1 MTPTTMDRT
10 AAPETPSDLPPVAP
24 QGVPHDAVPSTAGA
38 PDRADHAPLD
48 GTAFGGAPP
57 DGVPTGV
64 VERLVAWAVRQR
76 AVVVGLVLALVGGG
90 LWALSTLRVDAFPDL
105 TDVQVQVLIEAP
117 GLSPVEVERLATF
130 PTEVAMNGLPGVTQV
145 RSTSKYGF
153 AAVTTVFE
161 DGTDVQRARTLVSE
175 RLQGVRGQL
184 PAGAEAQLGPL
195 SAANSEIYMY
205 TVEGVGPEGGG
216 KDLTDLRTLHDR
228 VVRPQLRTVPGVTE
242 VNSFGGYVRQAQV
255 VVRPERLVSYGLT
268 LHDVVEAVEANNAV
282 AAGGYLEH
290 QDEQYILR
298 GLGAAATLDDLRN
311 TVIRASA
318 GGVPVTVGE
327 VAEVRYGPELRQ
339 GAVSRDGRGEVV
351 SGIVMML
358 RGENGREVVRRVRE
372 RVAEINASLPKG
384 VRVAPYYDQTDLV
397 NGTLGTVRRNLL
409 EGGFLVIAVL
419 LLFLGNVRAALLVAA
434 TIPLSLLAAFL
445 GMRLLGLSA
454 NLMSLGAIDFG
465 MIVDGAVVMA
475 EHFVRTLHRDGAA
488 GDEQRGTLPTT
499 RAAVA
504 ARLTGAA
511 REVARPIAFG
521 VLIIMLVYVPILTLQ
536 GLEARM
542 FRPMALTVA
551 MALFGSLLLAL
562 GFVPAVATWVFRRG
576 AREARYAERLTGWLD
591 RGYARALGVVTARPR
606 ATVLTAVAAFAATL
620 FVVPQL
626 GTEFLPEL
634 DEGSFLVSAVKD
646 PTVSLSR
653 SVQMQRELERT
664 VRATPEVTT
673 VVSRVGRAE
682 IGSDP
687 MGVNQADVFVM
698 LAPRDRWRPGV
709 SKDSLEREI
718 TTRLNA
724 RVPGVALSLT
734 QPMQMRLD
742 ELISGVRADLAVKV
756 FGDDPDQTR
765 AVAEQ
770 VARVVGAVP
779 GAREVRV
786 EQTAGQGYLNVR
798 MDRRAMAR
806 FGIPMREMQ
815 EALETAVGGRPVSTL
830 VEGSYAV
837 DVAVYYPEALRSSP
851 EAIGAITVPGRGG
864 VRVALAQLADI
875 RLESGPVQVSRERA
889 QRYTLVQANVEGRD
903 LGGFAAD
910 VRRTVE
916 ARVKPPAGVF
926 VTYGGAFENQQRAMA
941 RLRVVVPLSIG
952 LIALLLWASLR
963 SWWLAGLVLVNLPF
977 AAVGGVLA
985 LWLRGLHLSV
995 SASIGFIAL
1004 FGVAVLN
1011 GLVLLTTV
1019 QRARQHGAAPIDAAN
1034 DGARERLR
1042 PVLMTALVASLGF
1055 IPVALSHGTGAEVQ
1069 RPLATV
1075 VIGGLVT
1082 STLLTLLVLPT
1093 LYAWIEGARAERAH
1107 GATDPATAA
1116 ADRATVPPGVGSP
1129 PVTNP
1134 GVAEAR

>member
-1 MTPTTMDRT
+1 MTIT
-10 AAPETPSDLPPVAP
+10 DLGSQTGAHMV
-24 QGVPHDAVPSTAGA
+24 A
-38 PDRADHAPLD
+38 PDRERHDADVAAGEAAQPAVADHGSAAEASAPS
-48 GTAFGGAPP
+48 TN
-57 DGVPTGV
+57 GV

-76 AVVVGLVLALVGGG
+76 GAVVALTLALVGAG
-90 LWALSTLRVDAFPDL
+90 LWALSTLKVDAFPDL

-130 PTEVAMNGLPGVTQV
+130 PTEVAMNGMPSVMLV
-145 RSTSKYGF
+145 RSISKYGF
-153 AAVTTVFE
+153 AAVTVVFE
-161 DGTDVQRARTLVSE
+161 DGTDIQRARTLVSE
-175 RLQGVRGQL
+175 RLQGVREQL
-184 PAGAEAQLGPL
+184 PAGAEATLGPL

-205 TVEGVGPEGGG
+205 SVSGGG
-216 KDLTDLRTLHDR
+216 KDLAELRTLHDR

-255 VVRPERLVSYGLT
+255 VVRPQELVSHGLT

-290 QDEQYILR
+290 RDEQYILR
-298 GLGAAATLDDLRN
+298 GLGQAATLDDLRN
-311 TVIRASA
+311 TVIRATSA
-318 GGVPVTVGE
+318 GVPITIGE
-327 VAEVRYGPELRQ
+327 VAEVRYGAELRQ
-339 GAVSRDGRGEVV
+339 GAVSHDGRGEVV

-358 RGENGREVVRRVRE
+358 RGENSREVVRRVRE
-372 RVAEINASLPKG
+372 RVAEVNKSLPAG
-384 VRVAPYYDQTDLV
+384 VRVVPYYDQTDLV
-397 NGTLGTVRRNLL
+397 NGTLGTVRKNLI
-409 EGGFLVIAVL
+409 EGGLLVIAVL

-434 TIPLSLLAAFL
+434 TIPLSLLCAFL
-445 GMRLLGLSA
+445 GMRWLGLSA

-475 EHFVRTLHRDGAA
+475 EHFVRTLH
-488 GDEQRGTLPTT
+488 GDEARGELPTT
-499 RAAVA
+499 RAGLA
-504 ARLTGAA
+504 ARLVGAA

-521 VLIIMLVYVPILTLQ
+521 VLIIMLVYVPIMSLQ

-542 FRPMALTVA
+542 FRPMAITVA
-551 MALFGSLLLAL
+551 LALFGSLLLAL
-562 GFVPAVATWVFRRG
+562 CFVPAAGTWVFRRG
-576 AREARYAERLTGWLD
+576 AREARYAERIAHWLD
-591 RGYARALGVVTARPR
+591 VRYTRVLSAVTGRPR
-606 ATVLTAVAAFAATL
+606 ATVLTAVAVFAATL
-620 FVVPQL
+620 FLVPRL
-626 GTEFLPEL
+626 GTEFLPQL
-634 DEGSFLVSAVKD
+634 DEGSILISATKD
-646 PTVSLSR
+646 PTISLTR
-653 SVQMQRELERT
+653 SVQMQQELERT
-664 VRATPEVTT
+664 VRRSPEVTT

-698 LAPRDRWRPGV
+698 LAPRDRWRSGV

-718 TTRLNA
+718 ANRLGE
-724 RVPGVALSLT
+724 RVPGVAVGMT

-742 ELISGVRADLAVKV
+742 ELISGVRADLAIKV
-756 FGDDPDQTR
+756 FGDDPAVTR
-765 AVAEQ
+765 QVAEQ
-770 VARVVGAVP
+770 VAGVLRGVP
-779 GAREVRV
+779 GASEVRV

-798 MDRRAMAR
+798 LDRAAMAR
-806 FGIPMREMQ
+806 FGIPMSEVQ

-830 VEGSYAV
+830 VEGAWTV
-837 DVAVYYPEALRSSP
+837 PVAVYYPEALRSSA
-851 EAIGAITVPGRGG
+851 EAIGAITIPAPMGG
-864 VRVALAQLADI
+864 AAGGARIALAQIADI

-903 LGGFAAD
+903 LGGFAAE
-910 VRRTVE
+910 VQRAVA
-916 ARVKPPAGVF
+916 ARVRPPAGVF

-941 RLRVVVPLSIG
+941 RLQVVVPLSIL

-1019 QRARQHGAAPIDAAN
+1019 QRARQAGAAPRDAATV
-1034 DGARERLR
+1034 GARERLR

-1093 LYAWIEGARAERAH
+1093 LYAW
-1107 GATDPATAA
+1107 
-1116 ADRATVPPGVGSP
+1116 V
-1129 PVTNP
+1129 
-1134 GVAEAR
+1134 EARIEARRTAGRGTPASAPPTSTAVPA